1 MWPGQISPDSS
12 CLFSSLPFLSKPK
25 QLRIWQ
31 LHVMKRRGTLRNVSC
46 HILHGTAHCHLMAVI
61 NYSSSFQNSL
71 MAASAAAAYCF
82 QVYYCHENHLFHPA
96 KGAPQKRD
104 DLPRK
109 KGTLLVPFLRCPPSI
124 LMGNGGGTPPPP
136 SLFTGAQ
143 SFIAYTMSPSLQRR
157 MIRHFISAGKPV
169 PYGGSKKVNCVLT
182 WRKIMWWEAQLKD
195 AD

>member
-1 MWPGQISPDSS
+1 MEVTAVIFKEQGSSTLWDNRYHPHPIRTHLVPGGDTSISD
-12 CLFSSLPFLSKPK
+12 
-25 QLRIWQ
+25 
-31 LHVMKRRGTLRNVSC
+31 
-46 HILHGTAHCHLMAVI
+46 HCHLMAVI

-104 DLPRK
+104 NLHGKR
-109 KGTLLVPFLRCPPSI
+109 GTLLVPLLRCPPSI

-143 SFIAYTMSPSLQRR
+143 SVIAYTMSPSLQRR
-157 MIRHFISAGKPV
+157 MIRHFISAGKP
-169 PYGGSKKVNCVLT
+169 GSKRVNCVLT

>member
-1 MWPGQISPDSS
+1 
-12 CLFSSLPFLSKPK
+12 
-25 QLRIWQ
+25 
-31 LHVMKRRGTLRNVSC
+31 
-46 HILHGTAHCHLMAVI
+46 MAVI
-61 NYSSSFQNSL
+61 DYSSFQNSL

-104 DLPRK
+104 DLHRK
-109 KGTLLVPFLRCPPSI
+109 KGTLLVPFLRCPPPI

-169 PYGGSKKVNCVLT
+169 PYGGSKKMNCALT
-182 WRKIMWWEAQLKD
+182 WRKITCYFTSEIWERTRGSLMWPWHVQVEAHNVVLFAKEST
-195 AD
+195 

>member
-1 MWPGQISPDSS
+1 MAWPWRRQTH
-12 CLFSSLPFLSKPK
+12 CALLSLWAP
-25 QLRIWQ
+25 
-31 LHVMKRRGTLRNVSC
+31 
-46 HILHGTAHCHLMAVI
+46 AHCHLMAVI

-104 DLPRK
+104 VLHRK
-109 KGTLLVPFLRCPPSI
+109 RGTLLVPLLRCPPSI

-136 SLFTGAQ
+136 SLFTRAQ

-157 MIRHFISAGKPV
+157 MIRHIDVFHFRG
-169 PYGGSKKVNCVLT
+169 
-182 WRKIMWWEAQLKD
+182 
-195 AD
+195 

>member
-1 MWPGQISPDSS
+1 MQMVPNISSYPIHPWSD
-12 CLFSSLPFLSKPK
+12 
-25 QLRIWQ
+25 
-31 LHVMKRRGTLRNVSC
+31 
-46 HILHGTAHCHLMAVI
+46 HCHLMAVI

-109 KGTLLVPFLRCPPSI
+109 KGTLLVPLLRCPPSI

-157 MIRHFISAGKPV
+157 MIRQHWCFSFQSV
-169 PYGGSKKVNCVLT
+169 SQSHKVAQRRCIVHCHCT
-182 WRKIMWWEAQLKD
+182 SPSWRAK
-195 AD
+195 

>member
-1 MWPGQISPDSS
+1 MLNWIFTQVDILNPHIETVRWWS
-12 CLFSSLPFLSKPK
+12 FT
-25 QLRIWQ
+25 
-31 LHVMKRRGTLRNVSC
+31 GTSNLTRPRVLEVGEMTTL
-46 HILHGTAHCHLMAVI
+46 IHCHLMAVI
-61 NYSSSFQNSL
+61 DYSSSFQNSL
-71 MAASAAAAYCF
+71 MAASAAAAAYCF

-104 DLPRK
+104 DLHGK

-157 MIRHFISAGKPV
+157 MIRHIDVFHFRG
-169 PYGGSKKVNCVLT
+169 
-182 WRKIMWWEAQLKD
+182 
-195 AD
+195 